1 MKQAVQVNVKDM
13 AQITG
18 LACQLA
24 PSSLWGEPLHNS
36 GLFAYLVSSLQE
48 DKLTVDLLTEFVLV
62 MARIALMDKHMFAQ
76 LVRASVSALKLGEG
90 ELWDAVLNEWWRR
103 VRPHW
108 LFPTCGT
115 LTRR

>member
-48 DKLTVDLLTEFVLV
+48 DKVCALLCCYVV
-62 MARIALMDKHMFAQ
+62 YG
-76 LVRASVSALKLGEG
+76 SADESTSS
-90 ELWDAVLNEWWRR
+90 RS
-103 VRPHW
+103 
-108 LFPTCGT
+108 TS
-115 LTRR
+115 